1 VVDSFIVGSYE
12 LLQPT
17 TCLVVD
23 SFMVG
28 SYELLQP
35 IA

>member
-1 VVDSFIVGSYE
+1 VIYPFIVGSYE

-17 TCLVVD
+17 TWLVVD
-23 SFMVG
+23 PFIVG

-35 IA
+35 TA